1 MVNGDFIGFPLQQC
15 QPTCRAQLKSR
26 PALRVRDVGLNQ
38 TFTSVEDRNEVCY
51 GMLLN
56 CWVPTFLFFSLLRKV
71 HAAIAA
77 ASFED
82 LDTNKDGVIT
92 REVGSH
98 RELLKS
104 RFGMFD
110 IF

>member
-1 MVNGDFIGFPLQQC
+1 MLWYVELLGPHAFIF
-15 QPTCRAQLKSR
+15 
-26 PALRVRDVGLNQ
+26 
-38 TFTSVEDRNEVCY
+38 FT
-51 GMLLN
+51 
-56 CWVPTFLFFSLLRKV
+56 LLRKV

-98 RELLKS
+98 GELLKS